1 MRRGKKIE
9 ELSAEYMDS
18 RTDIQPNSKACMT
31 SERTNSSVQISLHR
45 PKVYQVR
52 QKLVLLLVTMFVS
65 SIREKKTNDS
75 FSVFLIS

>member
-1 MRRGKKIE
+1 ME
-9 ELSAEYMDS
+9 S
-18 RTDIQPNSKACMT
+18 RTDIQPNSKSFMT